1 MALQRNSLIKVVVA
15 GALGRVGSQMVT
27 GLAAD
32 PALDLAGGADPAAIE
47 EYRELPGGGG
57 LIPITRTV
65 EPLIGR
71 VKPDV
76 MVDFTHPSAV
86 MDNVRTAIRLG
97 VRPVVGTTGLSP
109 RDVDEIAS
117 LLDKAGIGGVV
128 APNFATGANL
138 LMYFAQVAARFFP
151 SAEIIE
157 LHHDAKVDA
166 PSGTALATARLM
178 RGALDGPMQDAGT
191 DTFTLD
197 GVRGGVEGGIRI
209 HSVRLPG
216 LVAHQE
222 VIFGGPGQ
230 LLSMRHDSMNR
241 ESFVPGVALAVKE
254 VVKRSGLVYGLDK
267 LMGLSS

>member
-1 MALQRNSLIKVVVA
+1 MAQPKPLIKVIVA

-27 GLAAD
+27 GLAVD
-32 PALDLAGGADPAAIE
+32 PELDLAGGADPIASE

-57 LIPITRTV
+57 LIPITKTIG
-65 EPLIGR
+65 PLITR
-71 VKPDV
+71 VRPDV
-76 MVDFTHPSAV
+76 MIDFTHPASV
-86 MDNVRTAIRLG
+86 MENVHVAISQG
-97 VRPVVGTTGLSP
+97 VRPVVGTTGLTPDNVSEV
-109 RDVDEIAS
+109 REA
-117 LLDKAGIGGVV
+117 LEKAGIGGVI

-138 LMYFAQVAARFFP
+138 LMYFARVAARFFP

-157 LHHDAKVDA
+157 LHHEAKIDA
-166 PSGTALATARLM
+166 PSGTAHATARLM
-178 RGALDGPMQDAGT
+178 REARGEPMQDANT
-191 DTFTLD
+191 ETFTLD

-254 VVKRSGLVYGLDK
+254 VVKQTGLIYGLDK
-267 LMGLSS
+267 IMGLE

>member
-1 MALQRNSLIKVVVA
+1 MAQRKPLIKVIVA
-15 GALGRVGSQMVT
+15 GALGKVGSQMIT

-32 PALDLAGGADPAAIE
+32 PELDLAGGADPIASE
-47 EYRELPGGGG
+47 EYRELPEGGG
-57 LIPITRTV
+57 LIPITKTV
-65 EPLIGR
+65 GPLITR
-71 VKPDV
+71 VRPDV
-76 MVDFTHPSAV
+76 MVDFTHPASV
-86 MDNVRTAIRLG
+86 MENVKAAISQG
-97 VRPVVGTTGLSP
+97 VRPIVGTTGLTQKQ
-109 RDVDEIAS
+109 VQEISQA
-117 LLDKAGIGGVV
+117 LDSAGIGGVI

-138 LMYFAQVAARFFP
+138 LMYFARVAARFFP
-151 SAEIIE
+151 GAEIIE

-178 RGALDGPMQDAGT
+178 REARDEPMQDAPT
-191 DTFTLD
+191 ETFTLS

-241 ESFVPGVALAVKE
+241 ESFVPGVALAIKAAMQQP
-254 VVKRSGLVYGLDK
+254 GLIYGLDK
-267 LMGLSS
+267 IMGLE

>member
-1 MALQRNSLIKVVVA
+1 VAERKPLIKVIVA
-15 GALGRVGSQMVT
+15 GALGRVGSQMIT

-32 PALDLAGGADPAAIE
+32 DELDLAGGADPIASE

-57 LIPITRTV
+57 LIPITKSV
-65 EPLIGR
+65 GPLITR
-71 VKPDV
+71 VRPDV
-76 MVDFTHPSAV
+76 MVDFTHPTSV
-86 MDNVRTAIRLG
+86 MENVHVAISQG
-97 VRPVVGTTGLSP
+97 VRPVVGTTGLTPQHVS
-109 RDVDEIAS
+109 EIADA
-117 LLDKAGIGGVV
+117 LEKAGIGGVI

-138 LMYFAQVAARFFP
+138 LMYFARVASRFFP

-178 RGALDGPMQDAGT
+178 REARDEPMQDAST

-222 VIFGGPGQ
+222 VILGGPGQ

-241 ESFVPGVALAVKE
+241 ESFVPGVALAIKE
-254 VVKRSGLVYGLDK
+254 VMKQSGLIYGLDK
-267 LMGLSS
+267 IMGLE

>member
-1 MALQRNSLIKVVVA
+1 MALQRKPLIKVIVA

-32 PALDLAGGADPAAIE
+32 SELDLAGGADRIASE

-57 LIPITRTV
+57 LIPITKGV
-65 EPLIGR
+65 EQLINR
-71 VKPDV
+71 VRPDV
-76 MVDFTHPSAV
+76 MVDFTAPGSV
-86 MDNVRTAIRLG
+86 MENARIAIRSG
-97 VRPVVGTTGLSP
+97 VRPVIGTTGISQN
-109 RDVDEIAS
+109 DVAEIRQA
-117 LLDKAGIGGVV
+117 LEKAGIGGVI

-138 LMYFAQVAARFFP
+138 LMYFARVAARFFP

-157 LHHDAKVDA
+157 LHHDGKVDA

-178 RGALDGPMQDAGT
+178 REARSDPMQDAST
-191 DTFTLD
+191 ETFTLD
-197 GVRGGVEGGIRI
+197 GVRGGVEGGVRI

-230 LLSMRHDSMNR
+230 ILSMRHDSMNR
-241 ESFVPGVALAVKE
+241 ESFVPGVALAIKE
-254 VVKRSGLVYGLDK
+254 VMKQTGLIYGLDK
-267 LMGLSS
+267 LMGLD